1 MKLSIDV
8 DVNKLVKDITND
20 PVDIDGLIKELTLQG
35 ETECKKEVPVDTG
48 SLRDSIT
55 SDISRG
61 VVKTDT
67 EYVKYVILGTSA
79 HDITVKNKKV
89 LSNENSG
96 SNTKERGEIRTF
108 GKRVRHPGTKS
119 NNFPARALNNLK
131 GKLPELVE
139 KYIIKMRDK

>member
-20 PVDIDGLIKELTLQG
+20 PIDIDGLIKELTLQG

-67 EYVKYVILGTSA
+67 EYAKYVILGTSA
-79 HDITVKNKKV
+79 HDITVKKKKV
-89 LSNENSG
+89 LSNKNSG
-96 SNTKERGEIRTF
+96 SSKKKETQTF
-108 GKRVRHPGTKS
+108 GKRVRHPGTKP
-119 NNFPARALNNLK
+119 NNFPARAVNNLK
-131 GKLPELVE
+131 GKLPELVK